1 MRARQREMDI
11 LEGVAKA
18 LLSPRRFYRDA
29 MRERESLQRT
39 TSSYRSSAAAR
50 TTTTSR
56 EIRSLYE
63 EIMWPNDNDKDG
75 GRRAG
80 VERVHGVRV
89 RIKHLKLTTERFGAQ
104 MPPELIDC
112 ISSISFSCLS
122 SSQQM
127 CSLLVV
133 SSKRMT
139 LPNSLM

>member
-1 MRARQREMDI
+1 MDI

-63 EIMWPNDNDKDG
+63 EIMWPNDKDKDG
-75 GRRAG
+75 GQAGAGRRQEGTRSTCTYQALKAHNG
-80 VERVHGVRV
+80 KIWGTDAD
-89 RIKHLKLTTERFGAQ
+89 RI
-104 MPPELIDC
+104 
-112 ISSISFSCLS
+112 
-122 SSQQM
+122 
-127 CSLLVV
+127 
-133 SSKRMT
+133 
-139 LPNSLM
+139 N

>member
-1 MRARQREMDI
+1 MDI

-50 TTTTSR
+50 TTTTCR

-75 GRRAG
+75 GRAV

-104 MPPELIDC
+104 MPTELIDC

-122 SSQQM
+122 SSQEM